1 MQRDTIRL
9 CCRHFFSQVLCP
21 VKIFSAERVIVR
33 LVFTIVNILIKCG
46 KKFFCFRER
55 CIKLLYACL
64 CSFDTADQLIRRFFQ
79 LGDNRLH
86 GCCQS
91 TLGQR
96 QCRGSLPIGFAENS
110 SVRRHIGVSRSA
122 INESADIVQ
131 NVFIGGACFLE
142 QLFHVV
148 RRQAV
153 HLVKFFGNGA
163 IYRLSFGSSYESML
177 DAFIFRNGHGF
188 LLIGELFHR
197 MEVFVKC
204 IQTCKLR
211 VCKAVNAP
219 HRFEQCGHF
228 RVILILMQD
237 DTRFRPE
244 CSQVCIQCCNVIP
257 GQGGHCRKISEIS
270 FCKQV
275 QLTLFLL

>member
-1 MQRDTIRL
+1 M
-9 CCRHFFSQVLCP
+9 
-21 VKIFSAERVIVR
+21 
-33 LVFTIVNILIKCG
+33 
-46 KKFFCFRER
+46 
-55 CIKLLYACL
+55 
-64 CSFDTADQLIRRFFQ
+64 
-79 LGDNRLH
+79 
-86 GCCQS
+86 
-91 TLGQR
+91 
-96 QCRGSLPIGFAENS
+96 
-110 SVRRHIGVSRSA
+110 
-122 INESADIVQ
+122 
-131 NVFIGGACFLE
+131 E
-142 QLFHVV
+142 QLFYVV

-188 LLIGELFHR
+188 LRIGQLSNR
-197 MEVFVKC
+197 MEIFVKC
-204 IQTCKLR
+204 LQKCKLR

-257 GQGGHCRKISEIS
+257 GQGGHCRKISKIP
-270 FCKQV
+270 F
-275 QLTLFLL
+275 